1 MLCWKDLVCV
11 LPIPKVHSLE
21 MSAFYFAGLTD
32 SVVAKAK
39 SPQASLKD
47 LVRFSVAVVHSRV
60 EFLQTARHCISDLE
74 MEDLPPSPLVRCFTV
89 SARQRYAMMEGKGVG
104 TVAVPV
110 LLQMD
115 RTLLSGLPVSHVET
129 TLVRAWGPT
138 VCTDAPVLTFSQKLS
153 SGRVP
158 ERLSIAHE
166 TIIWQNEREHEG
178 AELNVNQI
186 QSFDKSYLDNYRKNK
201 CFSNR
206 RVFIVIV
213 INGVEKRI
221 KIKTLACF
229 FLHKNHSV
237 FLKNIHAISF
247 SIFSNMKRTAS

>member
-1 MLCWKDLVCV
+1 
-11 LPIPKVHSLE
+11 

-129 TLVRAWGPT
+129 TLVRA
-138 VCTDAPVLTFSQKLS
+138 
-153 SGRVP
+153 
-158 ERLSIAHE
+158 
-166 TIIWQNEREHEG
+166 
-178 AELNVNQI
+178 
-186 QSFDKSYLDNYRKNK
+186 
-201 CFSNR
+201 
-206 RVFIVIV
+206 
-213 INGVEKRI
+213 
-221 KIKTLACF
+221 
-229 FLHKNHSV
+229 
-237 FLKNIHAISF
+237 
-247 SIFSNMKRTAS
+247 